1 MSVLLGILSGLLGL
15 GKWALKALGALLG
28 GLTRWVGAD
37 IRHAVIAGLVAVIGA
52 LVIFTIP
59 GLRADLASQTAR
71 ADREAQNADDWMASA
86 EGWESEFHAFVDE
99 VSAQQVAAAEADR
112 ANLARVEAEFAAL
125 NERTVDDYEAR
136 LAGSAAAAERLR
148 NRLARAEAE
157 PAAQSGSLGSAAGV
171 PGAYT
176 ARCQAFGAADCDG
189 LLQQL
194 PWVLA
199 EAQRNTDQL
208 VALQHYVA
216 GAALIDL
223 SGEPDRSEPRDGR

>member
-99 VSAQQVAAAEADR
+99 V
-112 ANLARVEAEFAAL
+112 
-125 NERTVDDYEAR
+125 
-136 LAGSAAAAERLR
+136 
-148 NRLARAEAE
+148 
-157 PAAQSGSLGSAAGV
+157 
-171 PGAYT
+171 
-176 ARCQAFGAADCDG
+176 
-189 LLQQL
+189 
-194 PWVLA
+194 
-199 EAQRNTDQL
+199 
-208 VALQHYVA
+208 
-216 GAALIDL
+216 ID
-223 SGEPDRSEPRDGR
+223 PRDTRAMIYRGLEMSQNKVVERPWRRNGVRPV